1 MSVIVTPITK
11 QKGENIMIN
20 KVSFTGRETMLT
32 ASLKRVENLPE
43 VIKAS
48 SILPKQSVRNLVTVK
63 PEKVNYTSPYAPI
76 LDNFK
81 PVSENS
87 KISGLNIFG

>member
-1 MSVIVTPITK
+1 
-11 QKGENIMIN
+11 MIN

-32 ASLKRVENLPE
+32 AGLKKTEKLPE

-48 SILPKQSVRNLVTVK
+48 SILPKLNVKNLDAVK
-63 PEKVNYTSPYAPI
+63 VENVNYTSPYAPI

-81 PVSENS
+81 LMSENS